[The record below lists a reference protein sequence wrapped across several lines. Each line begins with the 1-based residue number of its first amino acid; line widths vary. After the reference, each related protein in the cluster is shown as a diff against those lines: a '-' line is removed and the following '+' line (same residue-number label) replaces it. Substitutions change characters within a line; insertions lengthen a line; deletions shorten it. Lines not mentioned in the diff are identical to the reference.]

1 MLTGREEVDGQVVLS
16 ENMWPASH
24 RRDRLLRECRCIVT
38 DNAEDIEEALLV
50 ASQGRAAVGI
60 QLDGVDAESAVR
72 SAAELPASFAFP
84 PDTIRLQ
91 IGFFSPINFMLP
103 AAEECACGIP

>member
-1 MLTGREEVDGQVVLS
+1 MRKTL
-16 ENMWPASH
+16 
-24 RRDRLLRECRCIVT
+24 
-38 DNAEDIEEALLV
+38 ALLV

-84 PDTIRLQ
+84 PDTIAFGERAGVDFYTDAGLT
-91 IGFFSPINFMLP
+91 GV
-103 AAEECACGIP
+103 

>member
-1 MLTGREEVDGQVVLS
+1 MCDKPAFEAEATAFEAAGVRCVLLTGSAEEVDGPVVLS

-38 DNAEDIEEALLV
+38 DNADDIEEALLV

-72 SAAELPASFAFP
+72 SAAELPWP
-84 PDTIRLQ
+84 PLR
-91 IGFFSPINFMLP
+91 
-103 AAEECACGIP
+103 